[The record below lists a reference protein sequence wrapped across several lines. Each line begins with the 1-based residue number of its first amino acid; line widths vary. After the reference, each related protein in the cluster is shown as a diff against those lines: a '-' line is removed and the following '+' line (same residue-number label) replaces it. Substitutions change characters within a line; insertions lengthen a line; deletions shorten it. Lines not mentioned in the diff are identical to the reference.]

1 MKKFNLIFFLIFFFL
16 LNGNANSKIVFID
29 IDFLIKNT
37 IIGKATIEKLEKVQK
52 DNNSLLKN
60 EEDMLKIKEEEIISK
75 KNILSSDEYK
85 KEVNSFKIEVNK
97 YNKKKINISE
107 NFNKEKIQQMNIIL
121 SKFNEVITEYIDANS
136 IEIVLSK
143 KSLYIG
149 KNSSDIT
156 KIILEEVNKKF
167 K

>member
-85 KEVNSFKIEVNK
+85 KEVNSFKTEVNK

>member
-1 MKKFNLIFFLIFFFL
+1 MKKFNLIFFLIYFFL
-16 LNGNANSKIVFID
+16 LNGTANSQIVFID

-37 IIGKATIEKLEKVQK
+37 IIGKATIEKLEKVKK

-75 KNILSSDEYK
+75 KNILSADEFK
-85 KEVNSFKIEVNK
+85 KEVNSFKTEVNK

>member
-1 MKKFNLIFFLIFFFL
+1 
-16 LNGNANSKIVFID
+16 
-29 IDFLIKNT
+29 
-37 IIGKATIEKLEKVQK
+37 
-52 DNNSLLKN
+52 
-60 EEDMLKIKEEEIISK
+60 MLKIKEEEIISK

-85 KEVNSFKIEVNK
+85 KEVNSFKTEVNK

>member
-1 MKKFNLIFFLIFFFL
+1 
-16 LNGNANSKIVFID
+16 
-29 IDFLIKNT
+29 
-37 IIGKATIEKLEKVQK
+37 
-52 DNNSLLKN
+52 
-60 EEDMLKIKEEEIISK
+60 MLKIKEEEIIS

-85 KEVNSFKIEVNK
+85 KEVNSFKTEVNK
-97 YNKKKINISE
+97 YKKKININK

-143 KSLYIG
+143 KGLYIG